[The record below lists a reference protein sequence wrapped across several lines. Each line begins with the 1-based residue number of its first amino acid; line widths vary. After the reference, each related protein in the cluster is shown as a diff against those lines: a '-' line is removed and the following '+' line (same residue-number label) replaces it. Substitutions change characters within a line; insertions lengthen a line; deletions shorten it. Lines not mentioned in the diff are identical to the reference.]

1 VGISLHIFQNFK
13 KQNPMPS
20 RCSLLQKN
28 YQELL
33 TLQGQ
38 FSVALT
44 QAIVTGD
51 FSGVALLKAEITEK
65 KQALEGEINPFESA
79 LKIREQYETQKQIY
93 ERIQL
98 LEKREGMLGMEGI
111 DGVWYPFPSLSEIH
125 RRFRE
130 NKEMLDIKTDQGFE
144 KLLIVP
150 FGMSLAKFEKTM
162 EKTILS
168 HYAEMPDPTK
178 PGKMIPDPEKTRL
191 FATKNEATDPDEPLA
206 LDKVD
211 PLWVWDKYLDAD
223 TKGTLVYFPVVF
235 DADAKIHQGKT
246 KQKLLE
252 DPGQGFQ
259 ILLIEE
265 SPNIPAKNTNE
276 VIGTKQPRKRLEAG
290 DTPKSYLETLQTQ
303 PEYSHEEGLTPEAW
317 MTQFLLHLEETDQV
331 IDDWEGNGKLNFN
344 LGGWFPAVYRV
355 ARGRW
360 ARGGARAS
368 LGGDYSKDRNSSDGS
383 RSAVMISWS

>member
-1 VGISLHIFQNFK
+1 MS
-13 KQNPMPS
+13 S
-20 RCSLLQKN
+20 RCSRLNHDYQTLLA
-28 YQELL
+28 
-33 TLQGQ
+33 LQGQ
-38 FSVALT
+38 FSAELEQAL
-44 QAIVTGD
+44 ATGD
-51 FSGVALLKAEITEK
+51 FSTVALLKAEITEK

-93 ERIQL
+93 EKIGL

-111 DGVWYPFPSLSEIH
+111 DGKWYGFLTLEEVN

-130 NKEMLDIKTDQGFE
+130 KKEMLDIKTDQGFT

-150 FGMSLAKFEKTM
+150 FGMSLAKFTETM
-162 EKTILS
+162 EKTLRN
-168 HYAEMPDPTK
+168 HYAEMPDPANIGT
-178 PGKMIPDPEKTRL
+178 MIPDPEKTRL
-191 FATKNEATDPDEPLA
+191 FATKKEATDPDEPLA

-383 RSAVMISWS
+383 RSAVMI